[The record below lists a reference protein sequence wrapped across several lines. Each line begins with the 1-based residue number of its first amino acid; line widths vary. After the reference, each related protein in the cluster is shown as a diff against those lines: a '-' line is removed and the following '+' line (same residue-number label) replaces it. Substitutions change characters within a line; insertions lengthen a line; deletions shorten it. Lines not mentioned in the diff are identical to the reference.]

1 MTVST
6 TVVGNVGVPTI
17 GTLVNVATQGFGAAL
32 PEGCEYAFV
41 IPQRVVLSDKF
52 IARKP
57 DYVGHLKS
65 RRIHCPYR
73 LSRGLFTTLGVT

>member
-1 MTVST
+1 
-6 TVVGNVGVPTI
+6 
-17 GTLVNVATQGFGAAL
+17 
-32 PEGCEYAFV
+32 V